1 MHHSAYECNLTLYV
15 LTIIREFLLIITT
28 WVLVENQNV
37 SRSKIWLVGLAVAI
51 RFGQRVDGGIPNYIY
66 PVKYTLTGGN
76 MDVKYSCS
84 GVRYLYD
91 RFNITVSCWIVNDY
105 MVFIKKLSGS
115 VGI

>member
-1 MHHSAYECNLTLYV
+1 MQSNFICADDNSRVFADYYDV
-15 LTIIREFLLIITT
+15 GPSREPKCI
-28 WVLVENQNV
+28 
-37 SRSKIWLVGLAVAI
+37 KIQDMARVDLAVAI
-51 RFGQRVDGGIPNYIY
+51 RFGQRVDGIPNYIY